1 MPARTMNTSKSEVET
16 KMDEYMHA
24 MTRLGKFSGSVLV
37 ALVDR
42 VVHRA
47 GYGPADREKAI
58 ANTRDTKFRIAS
70 ISKQFTAMAIM
81 ILEEQGKLSVYDAVK
96 RHLPYSPDAW
106 NEITLHNL
114 LNHTSGLVR
123 GADSP
128 ETRMQSLTLAETV
141 DMFRGKP
148 LEFRPGTRHEYSN
161 CGYILL
167 GDVIERVS
175 GVSYDAFLRAHIFD
189 PLEMADTGCDSQT
202 DPPVNRAI
210 GYARENG
217 AWAPSSNHG
226 MWWTFGAG
234 GLYST
239 VDDLFRWDQALGAG
253 RLISKEAHARMTT
266 IAPLLAPYG
275 YGFGILRQN
284 NRRMISHAGGLPGFR
299 SQLSRFPDEPAC
311 VIVLS
316 NSETTSSFGVTGVLS
331 AILFGEEYEIPA
343 VKTAIDVA
351 RDVLDTYVGG
361 YEIVRGVTLRVE
373 HKDGRLSV
381 TSGNARREFLPE
393 SQTVFFADESDDG
406 LEFHITDSGAVTG
419 LTLRQGDVEAEAR
432 KLRPA

>member
-1 MPARTMNTSKSEVET
+1 
-16 KMDEYMHA
+16 
-24 MTRLGKFSGSVLV
+24 
-37 ALVDR
+37 
-42 VVHRA
+42 
-47 GYGPADREKAI
+47 
-58 ANTRDTKFRIAS
+58 
-70 ISKQFTAMAIM
+70 
-81 ILEEQGKLSVYDAVK
+81 
-96 RHLPYSPDAW
+96 
-106 NEITLHNL
+106 
-114 LNHTSGLVR
+114 
-123 GADSP
+123 
-128 ETRMQSLTLAETV
+128 
-141 DMFRGKP
+141 
-148 LEFRPGTRHEYSN
+148 
-161 CGYILL
+161 
-167 GDVIERVS
+167 
-175 GVSYDAFLRAHIFD
+175 
-189 PLEMADTGCDSQT
+189 
-202 DPPVNRAI
+202 
-210 GYARENG
+210 
-217 AWAPSSNHG
+217 
-226 MWWTFGAG
+226 
-234 GLYST
+234 LYST

-253 RLISKEAHARMTT
+253 RLVSKEAHARMTT

-299 SQLSRFPDEPAC
+299 TQLSRFPDEPAC